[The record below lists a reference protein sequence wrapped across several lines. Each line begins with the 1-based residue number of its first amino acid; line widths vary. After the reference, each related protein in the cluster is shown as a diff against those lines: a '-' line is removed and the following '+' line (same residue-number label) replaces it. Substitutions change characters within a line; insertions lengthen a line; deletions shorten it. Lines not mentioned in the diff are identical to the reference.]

1 MTRLNGLK
9 GLTWIELLVVACG
22 CLFLLICAV
31 PAFIALRQHAFRAS
45 CANNLARMGK
55 AMLAYAND
63 HNGALPRAG
72 GPTSRWG
79 GPVLWNASDRAKAFA
94 LLPDGSQGQATTSSS
109 LYLLVKYAHVP
120 TETFVCRADAGTTLF
135 KLPDV
140 SATPQAPTLAD
151 AWDFG
156 PVAYRH
162 SSYSYHIPYGSY
174 ALTTSRD
181 PGLAV
186 AADRNPWIDS
196 PAGDAEDISRFEP
209 DMAPYTGSPEQA
221 RKGNSPSHGGK
232 GQNVLY
238 LDGHVTF
245 QKRAYCGLDDD
256 NIYMTA
262 TSRDRGTPVGM
273 VPSPSV
279 GPMNGRDSVLVHD
292 SQYLGPA
299 MSRTTTTHHAQEVD
313 SKTLKQ
319 TAVVATLDCPLPEHK
334 NAIWCS
340 TFQMAWDRLK
350 TDVIGEPIEVLGAE
364 ELANRLNATAFPPG
378 DIEAQSYYANAGFV
392 KNGIIERIQKD
403 MAQRFPSEPAPA
415 FDIRYK
421 TLPDVIMA
429 YAYLNVD
436 VGFQHP
442 YYVNNDPFTFAASDG
457 GKSKVTSFC
466 SYART
471 SDGNNAA
478 VREQAEILYYDYG
491 DSAEAVQFA
500 VDLGRNTY
508 PYQVILARVPS
519 CSTFGDA
526 TRTLREKA
534 ELFQKDPDYEV
545 LHTLRPIDTM
555 VVPDVLYKLT
565 HHFEELLGKCLGN
578 RAWTEHVI
586 FDAMQK
592 IDFTLSRTGV
602 SLKSEARMGAA
613 ASRGRPPEQLAKPRH
628 LRFDRPFLIC
638 VKKRQPGATPFF
650 LMWVDNAELMQL
662 VARDP

>member
-1 MTRLNGLK
+1 MVKVDRAQGFTRVDVVVIVLVAA
-9 GLTWIELLVVACG
+9 LLAA
-22 CLFLLICAV
+22 IV
-31 PAFIALRQHAFRAS
+31 PAASQYARSDAVRETCRA
-45 CANNLARMGK
+45 NLAEIGK
-55 AMLAYAND
+55 AMFVYAND
-63 HNGALPRAG
+63 YDGELPRAG
-72 GPTSRWG
+72 GRNSTWG
-79 GPVLWNASDRAKAFA
+79 NVVRWNAPSRQGAFGLAVDSSGGKA
-94 LLPDGSQGQATTSSS
+94 SISSCF
-109 LYLLVKYAHVP
+109 YLLVKYAQLQPKV
-120 TETFVCRADAGTTLF
+120 FVCPGDTGTAEFTLSNVRD
-135 KLPDV
+135 LP
-140 SATPQAPTLAD
+140 SGFELID

-156 PVAYRH
+156 PE
-162 SSYSYHIPYGSY
+162 SSSHCSY
-174 ALTTSRD
+174 AYHLPYESSMTISTRSA
-181 PGLAV
+181 PQMAV
-186 AADRNPWIDS
+186 AADRNPWFRT
-196 PAGDAEDISRFEP
+196 PAAEPGDFATFKPDLPEFGGSRER
-209 DMAPYTGSPEQA
+209 A
-221 RKGNSPSHGGK
+221 RRGNSRSHERD
-232 GQNVLY
+232 GQNVLFI
-238 LDGHVTF
+238 DGRVSF
-245 QKRAYCGLDDD
+245 EERSYCGLDRD
-256 NIYMTA
+256 NIY
-262 TSRDRGTPVGM
+262 TSSGDIQGGAPRGQPPTYSS
-273 VPSPSV
+273 VPSSPK
-279 GPMNGRDSVLVHD
+279 DSYLVHD
-292 SQYLGPA
+292 PA
-299 MSRTTTTHHAQEVD
+299 TTKGVVTPQAREVD
-313 SKTLKQ
+313 SRTLKQ

-350 TDVIGEPIEVLGAE
+350 TDVIGEPIRVLKAE
-364 ELANRLNATAFPPG
+364 ELANRLNGSAFPPG

-392 KNGIIERIQKD
+392 KNGIIEQIQRD

-415 FDIRYK
+415 FDSRYK
-421 TLPDVIMA
+421 TLPEVIMA

-436 VGFQHP
+436 VGFEHP

-457 GKSKVTSFC
+457 EKSKVTSFC

-478 VREQAEILYYDYG
+478 VREQVEILYYDYG
-491 DSAEAVQFA
+491 DSAETVQFA
-500 VDLGRNTY
+500 VDLGRSTH

-526 TRTLREKA
+526 MRTFQEKA
-534 ELFQKDPDYEV
+534 ELFRKDPDYEV